1 MIAVSQGGMIA
12 QVLAKRYPELV
23 SRLVLVTTADKV
35 NDTMKQTVEG
45 WINLAE
51 LGRNKELFLDMMA
64 KTFSDSYLKKYRW
77 LLPLLASRFQLKDP
91 KRLYIC
97 ANPY

>member
-1 MIAVSQGGMIA
+1 MESGYSIDHMADDLALAMKRLGLSKVHMIAVSQGGMIA

-23 SRLVLVTTADKV
+23 SRLALVTMADKV

-64 KTFSDSYLKKYRW
+64 KTFSDS
-77 LLPLLASRFQLKDP
+77 
-91 KRLYIC
+91 
-97 ANPY
+97 